1 MKLSYVTLDERN
13 EIKHRALVILI
24 NVMTHD
30 KFAAEEIVKSEI
42 FDILTGYASQKQ
54 PATPVV
60 VDLACDILKM
70 LVTEKF
76 VEETDNPGMPTRGA
90 SSTITV
96 DEEIDVDSDD
106 DHDDG
111 LLA

>member
-1 MKLSYVTLDERN
+1 
-13 EIKHRALVILI
+13 
-24 NVMTHD
+24 MTHD

-54 PATPVV
+54 ACTPVIS
-60 VDLACDILKM
+60 DLACDILKM

-76 VEETDNPGMPTRGA
+76 VEETDTPSMPRRAGGY
-90 SSTITV
+90 SGPV
-96 DEEIDVDSDD
+96 DEEINPDD
-106 DHDDG
+106 DEDHDDG